1 MKPLSH
7 FARYALLYS
16 MIGAAVPATLLAG
29 GCGGGQSGGIPN
41 PSSYKLAATLTYSGI
56 SQNSNAF
63 VARIDGF
70 DTTRDDSNGEL
81 SVLGNQQKLALSG
94 VNRIVN
100 NTTERRLTLELASP
114 SGRKF
119 EVGQVIPLALG
130 TSSNILLRQSVAN
143 TGVGGDRIW
152 NSDGGSAVITSI
164 GPDSI
169 GLRLDNAYFVPS
181 PAFLGQGTF
190 LLNGP
195 INATG
200 LRVTNN

>member
-7 FARYALLYS
+7 FARRALLLAL
-16 MIGAAVPATLLAG
+16 IGAAVPATLLAS

-41 PSSYKLAATLTYSGI
+41 PSSYQLAATLTYSGV

-63 VARIDGF
+63 TVRIDGF
-70 DTTRDDSNGEL
+70 DTTRGDFKGEL
-81 SVLGNQQKLALSG
+81 SGLGNRQKLVMSG

-100 NTTERRLTLELASP
+100 NPVERSFILELASP
-114 SGRKF
+114 NGQKF
-119 EVGQVIPLALG
+119 EVGQVIPLSLG
-130 TSSNILLRQSVAN
+130 TSSNMLLRQSNAN
-143 TGVGGDRIW
+143 NGTGNDRIW
-152 NSDGGSAVITSI
+152 NCDSGSVVVTSI
-164 GPDSI
+164 GTNSI
-169 GLRLDNAYFVPS
+169 GLRLDNAYFIPS
-181 PAFLGQGTF
+181 PVFLGQGTF